1 MDAIL
6 DKKKK
11 EHLFTKGGKSSK
23 VTRGEPEIIMSSKS
37 FILCHPETEHT
48 INPGEKTNEN

>member
-6 DKKKK
+6 DKKERAFVHKR
-11 EHLFTKGGKSSK
+11 GKSSK